1 MLLHKSTKEAL
12 TSYLR
17 EKKFISADQEVLGT
31 EKPGEGNMNYTI
43 RVKLKNDSIII
54 KQSNPYV
61 EKYPSVPAPQ
71 ERALAEAAFYG
82 IIADD
87 STLTFVMPDFIGIDK
102 DNFINAME
110 DLGQAQDLSYL
121 YQRQEPIA
129 NGEIEK
135 LCGYLSILHN
145 EYRIKQG
152 VSGLSNLSLRKL
164 NHEHIFIYP
173 FLEDNG
179 FDLDSIQPGLQDCS
193 SKYKKSAALKEVAT
207 DLGEKYLSDGLHL
220 VHGDF
225 YPGSWVKAKKE
236 LYIIDPEF
244 CHYGAPEFDLG
255 VMQAHMYLSG
265 NESKLDQIMGIYK
278 KPANFDEQLC
288 NNYIGI
294 EILRRIIGLAQL
306 PLHLSI
312 AEKEAMLQ
320 LACENLQIKI

>member
-1 MLLHKSTKEAL
+1 MLLHKSTNEAL

-43 RVKLKNDSIII
+43 RVKLKNDSIIV

-71 ERALAEAAFYG
+71 ERALAEAAFYK

-87 STLTFVMPDFIGIDK
+87 STLTFVMPAFIGTDK
-102 DNFINAME
+102 KNFINAME

-164 NHEHIFIYP
+164 NHEHIFVYP

-179 FDLDSIQPGLQDCS
+179 FNLDSIQPGLQACAL
-193 SKYKKSAALKEVAT
+193 KYKKSDALKEIAT
-207 DLGEKYLSDGLHL
+207 ALGEKYLSEGVHL

-244 CHYGAPEFDLG
+244 CHYGAPEFDLA
-255 VMQAHMYLSG
+255 VMQAHMHLSG
-265 NESKLDQIMGIYK
+265 NEKNLDLINDYYK
-278 KPANFDEQLC
+278 KPSNFDEAVC
-288 NNYIGI
+288 NKFIGI

-306 PLHLSI
+306 PLEMSLE
-312 AEKEAMLQ
+312 EKETLLQ
-320 LACENLQIKI
+320 LACKKLGVEV